1 MTPAIDKVVVIGAS
15 AGGLDALKRVLG
27 KLPAD
32 FPAPVLVV
40 MHIGAR
46 ESILPALLRKVCA
59 LQVRHARDGEH
70 LAQPMILVAPP
81 DRHLMV
87 ERDGPLGCVRLT
99 SGAMENYTRPAIDP
113 LFRSAAA
120 AYGPGATGVILTGYL
135 DDGTAGLQA
144 VKACGGI
151 AVVQD
156 PADAFADG
164 MPASALEQVAV
175 DYVLKLD
182 DIGDTL
188 QALAAAPLPPS
199 EPEARKGAVMEI
211 RPGKR
216 GKPGAV
222 PEWIKVE
229 NRYASGGGELR
240 DLERI
245 ARPSTF
251 TCPECHGALWEIKA
265 GLNGG
270 SNGEPNGEP
279 NGGPNGKQR
288 ARYRCHT
295 GHSFT
300 ALALERTQ
308 DRVVEEAV
316 WSAIRALNEKEEL
329 ARRLAE
335 HADTR
340 GLPTAAADY
349 QARAESARRAA
360 VVLRETLVRG
370 PDS

>member
-1 MTPAIDKVVVIGAS
+1 MTPAIDKIIVIGTS

-59 LQVRHARDGEH
+59 LQVRHARDGEL
-70 LAQPMILVAPP
+70 LAQPMILIAPP

-87 ERDGPLGCVRLT
+87 ERDGPIGCVRLT
-99 SGAMENYTRPAIDP
+99 AGAMENYTRPAIDP
-113 LFRSAAA
+113 LFRSAGA
-120 AYGPGATGVILTGYL
+120 AYGQGATGVILTGYL
-135 DDGTAGLQA
+135 DDGTAGLRA
-144 VKACGGI
+144 IKACGGTAI
-151 AVVQD
+151 VQD
-156 PADAFADG
+156 PADAFADS
-164 MPASALEQVAV
+164 MPASAMEQVAV

-182 DIGDTL
+182 DIGDMLLT
-188 QALAAAPLPPS
+188 LAAAPLPPS
-199 EPEARKGAVMEI
+199 GPEAVKDFTKEAAMNN
-211 RPGKR
+211 
-216 GKPGAV
+216 KPHAV
-222 PEWIKVE
+222 PEWITVE
-229 NRYASGGGELR
+229 NRYAGGVGELR

-251 TCPECHGALWEIKA
+251 TCPECHGALWEVK
-265 GLNGG
+265 
-270 SNGEPNGEP
+270 GEP
-279 NGGPNGKQR
+279 GGKPPGR
-288 ARYRCHT
+288 FRCHT

-300 ALALERTQ
+300 ALALEHTQ

-335 HADTR
+335 HADSS
-340 GLPTAAADY
+340 GLARAASDY

-360 VVLRETLVRG
+360 AVLRDTLMRG
-370 PDS
+370 AEP

>member
-1 MTPAIDKVVVIGAS
+1 MTPATDKVIVIGAS

-59 LQVRHARDGEH
+59 LQVRHARDGEL

-81 DRHLMV
+81 DRHMMV
-87 ERDGPLGCVRLT
+87 ARDGPIGCVRLT
-99 SGAMENYTRPAIDP
+99 YGAMENYTRPAIDP

-120 AYGPGATGVILTGYL
+120 AYGAGATGVILTGYL

-144 VKACGGI
+144 IKACGGT

-156 PADAFADG
+156 PSDAFAES
-164 MPASALEQVAV
+164 MPSSALERVAV

-182 DIGDTL
+182 DIGDMLLTL
-188 QALAAAPLPPS
+188 AGAPLPPS
-199 EPEARKGAVMEI
+199 ELDATQDLSKEAAMES
-211 RPGKR
+211 
-216 GKPGAV
+216 KPREV
-222 PEWIKVE
+222 PEWIAVE
-229 NRYASGGGELR
+229 NRYAGGEGELR

-251 TCPECHGALWEIKA
+251 TCPECHGALWEVRERVA
-265 GLNGG
+265 GAASSGNA
-270 SNGEPNGEP
+270 
-279 NGGPNGKQR
+279 NGKPR
-288 ARYRCHT
+288 PRYRCHT

-300 ALALERTQ
+300 ALALEHTQ

-316 WSAIRALNEKEEL
+316 WSAIRALHEKEEL

-335 HADTR
+335 HAHSN
-340 GLPTAAADY
+340 GLPGAAADY
-349 QARAESARRAA
+349 QARAESARRSAA
-360 VVLRETLVRG
+360 VLRNNLVRG
-370 PDS
+370 AGG

>member
-1 MTPAIDKVVVIGAS
+1 MQKLILIGAS
-15 AGGLDALKRVLG
+15 AGGVAALTHITAA
-27 KLPAD
+27 LPAD
-32 FPAPVLVV
+32 LPATVLIV

-46 ESILPALLRKVCA
+46 HSLLPDILQKRCPLPVTHAVDRAPLLPG
-59 LQVRHARDGEH
+59 QV
-70 LAQPMILVAPP
+70 LIAPP
-81 DRHLMV
+81 DCHLTV
-87 ERDGPLGCVRLT
+87 EQHDGQPRARLWH
-99 SGAMENYTRPAIDP
+99 GPKENYTRPAIDP

-120 AYGPGATGVILTGYL
+120 AFDGHVIGAILTGYL

-144 VKACGGI
+144 IKACGGI

-156 PADAFADG
+156 PAEAFADS

-182 DIGDTL
+182 EIGDTL

-199 EPEARKGAVMEI
+199 EPEATQDLTKETAMES
-211 RPGKR
+211 
-216 GKPGAV
+216 KPREV
-222 PEWIKVE
+222 PEWITVE

-251 TCPECHGALWEIKA
+251 TCPECNGALWEVREELT
-265 GLNGG
+265 GDPDGELNG
-270 SNGEPNGEP
+270 NPT
-279 NGGPNGKQR
+279 GKPR

-300 ALALERTQ
+300 ALALEHTQ

-316 WSAIRALNEKEEL
+316 WSAVRALNEKEEL

-335 HADTR
+335 HADSS
-340 GLPTAAADY
+340 GLSKATADY
-349 QARAESARRAA
+349 LARAEAARRAA
-360 VVLRETLVRG
+360 AVLRETLLSG
-370 PDS
+370 IDS

>member
-144 VKACGGI
+144 IKACGGI

-164 MPASALEQVAV
+164 MPTSALEQVAV

-182 DIGDTL
+182 DIGDML
-188 QALAAAPLPPS
+188 LALAAAPLPPS
-199 EPEARKGAVMEI
+199 EPEAREEAVMEI
-211 RPGKR
+211 
-216 GKPGAV
+216 KPSKPRAV

-251 TCPECHGALWEIKA
+251 TCPECHGALWEIKT
-265 GLNGG
+265 GLNGE
-270 SNGEPNGEP
+270 SNGEP
-279 NGGPNGKQR
+279 NGGPNGGQNGPQR

-300 ALALERTQ
+300 ALALDRTQ

-370 PDS
+370 PDA

>member
-1 MTPAIDKVVVIGAS
+1 MTPAIDKVVVMGTS

-32 FPAPVLVV
+32 FPAVVLVV

-46 ESILPALLRKVCA
+46 ESVLPALLRKVCA
-59 LQVRHARDGEH
+59 LQVRHARDGEL

-87 ERDGPLGCVRLT
+87 ERDGPIGCVRLT

-120 AYGPGATGVILTGYL
+120 AYGAGATGVILTGYL

-144 VKACGGI
+144 IKACGGT

-156 PADAFADG
+156 PADAFADS
-164 MPASALEQVAV
+164 MPSSALEQVAV
-175 DYVLKLD
+175 DYVVRLD
-182 DIGDTL
+182 DIGDMLLT
-188 QALAAAPLPPS
+188 LAAAPLPPS
-199 EPEARKGAVMEI
+199 EPEATQDLTKETAMES
-211 RPGKR
+211 
-216 GKPGAV
+216 KPREV
-222 PEWIKVE
+222 PEWITVE

-251 TCPECHGALWEIKA
+251 TCPECNGALWEVREELT
-265 GLNGG
+265 GDPDGELNGK
-270 SNGEPNGEP
+270 PT
-279 NGGPNGKQR
+279 GKPR

-300 ALALERTQ
+300 ALALEHTQ

-316 WSAIRALNEKEEL
+316 WSAVRALNEKEEL

-335 HADTR
+335 HADSS
-340 GLPTAAADY
+340 GLSKATADY
-349 QARAESARRAA
+349 LARAEAARRAA
-360 VVLRETLVRG
+360 AVLRETLLSG
-370 PDS
+370 IDS